1 MFYFLLLFFLFE
13 LVAGNTIYNVTQG
26 NSSVTIECNRY
37 YQSEKGTCAN
47 PTYVWDGIQ
56 SQYPFGD
63 LTLDNGLKALR
74 DSCEIACADLHD
86 CKGYSVST
94 AVNVLSGNI
103 HCNLYLNCE
112 TVVAGT
118 TDLFIRQAPFKCF
131 VLATTSDGVF
141 KNFNDNAQP
150 YVQLSRLLEV
160 EVQPFQDIHFMV
172 NGAVHKSAVSIQ
184 VYKELGDFCESDD
197 SVDCLFLYSGL
208 WSVLSFST
216 FVILVG
222 INVFLIISKKN
233 MI

>member
-1 MFYFLLLFFLFE
+1 M
-13 LVAGNTIYNVTQG
+13 
-26 NSSVTIECNRY
+26 
-37 YQSEKGTCAN
+37 
-47 PTYVWDGIQ
+47 
-56 SQYPFGD
+56 
-63 LTLDNGLKALR
+63 
-74 DSCEIACADLHD
+74 
-86 CKGYSVST
+86 
-94 AVNVLSGNI
+94 
-103 HCNLYLNCE
+103 
-112 TVVAGT
+112 
-118 TDLFIRQAPFKCF
+118 
-131 VLATTSDGVF
+131 F

-208 WSVLSFST
+208 WSVISFSV